1 MNSYKEIIIP
11 KSKRLKSRKRK
22 KSRKKK
28 ARGKGVIWATAKVAN
43 KPGPSSKIRLSKS
56 SIVYDDN
63 YEPIYKPKYEANYE
77 PIPTKDDK
85 IAYNITLL
93 EALLGS
99 DTVNR
104 AATSAKKNIRDWYT
118 EQEKNIVKT
127 RIVKPIFDKA
137 EKTDDNYKFHKFIRD
152 NEPSIA
158 QKSMMRIAKFAPLSP
173 NVILVNLDN
182 IKITD
187 TKTFKEK
194 IKELYEDPNFK

>member
-1 MNSYKEIIIP
+1 MNSYKEVRP

-56 SIVYDDN
+56 NIVYDD
-63 YEPIYKPKYEANYE
+63 NYE

-104 AATSAKKNIRDWYT
+104 AAKSANKNIRDWYT
-118 EQEKNIVKT
+118 KQDKNIVKT
-127 RIVKPIFDKA
+127 QIVKPIYNKA
-137 EKTDDNYKFHKFIRD
+137 IKDDNYDLQKFIE
-152 NEPSIA
+152 NNKPSWLQNKA
-158 QKSMMRIAKFAPLSP
+158 LSTAKFAPLP
-173 NVILVNLDN
+173 PDEILENLKN
-182 IKITD
+182 INITD
-187 TKTFKEK
+187 MKTFKEK
-194 IKELYEDPNFK
+194 IKELYEDKNFK